1 VAGQMC
7 VGAGS
12 VHAAAPVLA
21 EHSCYYML
29 LRFGALVV
37 RVRAIGLRRI
47 RARRASLFACWAG
60 SGSRPLNADMSASR
74 PAHALCHA
82 GMPVHGR
89 CARTTRAWKH
99 ANNTARC
106 RSWTRAASS
115 GPWPTCGPG
124 GPRAAAAT
132 LTSHMLRPRG
142 LQRRLHLRGSLGL
155 RLGCIGLC
163 QALCLPVTFL
173 GWQTALQCLTASRPR
188 ANLHFKRERHSL
200 WPAT

>member
-132 LTSHMLRPRG
+132 LTSH
-142 LQRRLHLRGSLGL
+142 H
-155 RLGCIGLC
+155 
-163 QALCLPVTFL
+163 A
-173 GWQTALQCLTASRPR
+173 AAPR
-188 ANLHFKRERHSL
+188 ASAP
-200 WPAT
+200 PAPARLAWTAPRLYRVVSGTLPACDFPRMADCFAVFDSEQAASKLAFQA